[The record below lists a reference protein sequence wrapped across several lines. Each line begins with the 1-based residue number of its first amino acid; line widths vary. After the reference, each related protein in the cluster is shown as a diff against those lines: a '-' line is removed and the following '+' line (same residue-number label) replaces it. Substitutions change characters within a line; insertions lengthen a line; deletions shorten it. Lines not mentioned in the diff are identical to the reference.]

1 MMSSQEKKLLKRAQT
16 FDKSALAT
24 IYDEYSD
31 KLFAYAVRRVGN
43 AQQAEDFVAE
53 TFHRFLKALE
63 RGGGPEDHLQAYLYR
78 ITHNL
83 ITDHYRRS
91 PPPPLELDEDRY
103 SEDLNQPAN
112 VLADEMKAERVRQ
125 ALQHLTPGQ
134 QQVILLRYVEGF
146 SNREIAQT
154 MNKSVGAVK
163 AQHHRA
169 ISSLERIL
177 GQKEADT

>member
-1 MMSSQEKKLLKRAQT
+1 MPPNEKKLLQKARNLDRA
-16 FDKSALAT
+16 ALAA

-63 RGGGPEDHLQAYLYR
+63 SGGGPDDHLQAYLYR

-83 ITDHYRRS
+83 ITDYYRRS
-91 PPPPLELDEDRY
+91 PPPPLELEEDQH
-103 SEDLNQPAN
+103 SEDLDQPASI
-112 VLADEMKAERVRQ
+112 LADQLKAERVRK

-146 SNREIAQT
+146 SNQEIAQT
-154 MNKSVGAVK
+154 MDKTVGAVK

-169 ISSLERIL
+169 IASLERL
-177 GQKEADT
+177 LVDEGDGS

>member
-1 MMSSQEKKLLKRAQT
+1 MTSKERKLLQKAQNL
-16 FDKSALAT
+16 DSEALGA

-31 KLFAYAVRRVGN
+31 QLFAYAVRRVGN

-53 TFHRFLKALE
+53 TFQRFLSALE
-63 RGGGPEDHLQAYLYR
+63 SGGGPEDHLQAYLYR

-112 VLADEMKAERVRQ
+112 ILAEEMKAEQVRK

-134 QQVILLRYVEGF
+134 QQVIVLRYVEGF
-146 SNREIAQT
+146 SNQDIAET
-154 MNKSVGAVK
+154 MNKTVGAVK
-163 AQHHRA
+163 SQHHRA
-169 ISSLERIL
+169 LASLERIL
-177 GQKEADT
+177 ADEEAES